1 MTFLILATVFLAVG
15 LATAAAG
22 SLVLARDPVVRRRL
36 EELTAGGSVG
46 GAEARLSVL
55 GASTPTGLRKIVTDV
70 GRRVPQSPDDV
81 GDLRRQ
87 LLRAGYRDATAALF
101 YVGIRI
107 LMGVA
112 LPLFMLA
119 TVVPGMPGTQAMVL
133 LAASAGL
140 GYVIPSFALGWQIRR
155 RKTRITDALPD
166 TLDLLVVCVEAGLGL
181 NQALV
186 RVGEEM
192 RNVEP
197 IVADELNLVSLEMR
211 AGKPRTDALKNLAK
225 RTGVDE
231 LTSLVSM
238 LVQTDKFG
246 TSLAKSLRVFSD
258 SMRTK
263 RRQKAEEA
271 AAKTTIKMV
280 FPLALC
286 IMPALFVVILGPGA
300 LHIFEVLIKGQ

>member
-1 MTFLILATVFLAVG
+1 MIQITIFWTSGDGNGMTEY
-15 LATAAAG
+15 
-22 SLVLARDPVVRRRL
+22 LVNIDP
-36 EELTAGGSVG
+36 GKG
-46 GAEARLSVL
+46 
-55 GASTPTGLRKIVTDV
+55 
-70 GRRVPQSPDDV
+70 
-81 GDLRRQ
+81 
-87 LLRAGYRDATAALF
+87 F
-101 YVGIRI
+101 
-107 LMGVA
+107 
-112 LPLFMLA
+112 
-119 TVVPGMPGTQAMVL
+119 
-133 LAASAGL
+133 
-140 GYVIPSFALGWQIRR
+140 
-155 RKTRITDALPD
+155 
-166 TLDLLVVCVEAGLGL
+166 C
-181 NQALV
+181 
-186 RVGEEM
+186 
-192 RNVEP
+192 
-197 IVADELNLVSLEMR
+197 
-211 AGKPRTDALKNLAK
+211 GKPRTDALKNLAK